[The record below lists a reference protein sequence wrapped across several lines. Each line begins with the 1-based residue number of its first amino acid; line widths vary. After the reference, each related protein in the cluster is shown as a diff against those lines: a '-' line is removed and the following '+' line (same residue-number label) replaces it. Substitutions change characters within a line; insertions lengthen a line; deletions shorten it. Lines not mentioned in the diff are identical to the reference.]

1 MPSQWGSGLHHRD
14 WRRMQSVA
22 PWQQKASWRVGME
35 GGYVARGKIFAEQR
49 HEAETA
55 GAGPEDTKDTL

>member
-1 MPSQWGSGLHHRD
+1 MDLRK
-14 WRRMQSVA
+14 MQSVA